1 MIKIIKALVLLCW
14 LGLSW
19 QASAQS
25 FSLKTNLLYWGTLTP
40 NLSGEIALN
49 SRYSLDLQA
58 AYRPWGGIK
67 AFDMRFWLAQ
77 PELRYWF
84 CETFEGHFMGLHL
97 HGAQYDGAIHDRHY
111 DGYLAGG
118 GFTYGYQWILSPHWT
133 SKPPLEWAMPVF
145 GMISG
150 RICLAK
156 SVHRASTRIIWDLP
170 RWPLVYVI
178 SFNENQ
184 SV

>member
-118 GFTYGYQWILSPHWT
+118 GFTYGYQWILSPHWN
-133 SKPPLEWAMPVF
+133 LEAAIGVGYARLWYDQRP
-145 GMISG
+145 
-150 RICLAK
+150 
-156 SVHRASTRIIWDLP
+156 DLP
-170 RWPLVYVI
+170 CKKC
-178 SFNENQ
+178 SQ
-184 SV
+184 SKHKDYLGPTKVAVSLCYFF